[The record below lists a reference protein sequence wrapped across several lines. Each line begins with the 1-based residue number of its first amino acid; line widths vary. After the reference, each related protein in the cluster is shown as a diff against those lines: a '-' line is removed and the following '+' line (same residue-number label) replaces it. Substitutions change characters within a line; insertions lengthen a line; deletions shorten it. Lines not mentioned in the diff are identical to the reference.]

1 MPASSTQEYDLAR
14 GARHQPCRLAIVRQ
28 LGRAVGNVHY
38 RLGAERTF
46 LRVCLGKVKSDALPD
61 QLIAFTRCLREARP
75 IKYRDLPSAALN
87 QTCAFQLPSSNGDR
101 WPLGAQHF
109 GEQVLSDQQCV
120 IVTAVTHHEQ
130 PTRQPLLEAVWAIA
144 CY

>member
-1 MPASSTQEYDLAR
+1 MLSVGP
-14 GARHQPCRLAIVRQ
+14 GARRFSPSQDIHVKKYVPHQ
-28 LGRAVGNVHY
+28 VGNVHY

-87 QTCAFQLPSSNGDR
+87 QTCAFQLPSSNGR
-101 WPLGAQHF
+101 SEERRVGK
-109 GEQVLSDQQCV
+109 EC
-120 IVTAVTHHEQ
+120 
-130 PTRQPLLEAVWAIA
+130 R
-144 CY
+144 